1 MSAYCNNCGAA
12 AQGASF
18 CASCGSAI
26 GQSAPNAGFQ
36 AQGAAYPSAGNS
48 VSNGMWA
55 HLGGLLA
62 FFFGG
67 MVLGWVPPLII
78 RGSASAQNDR
88 YVYDQATEAL
98 NFQLQWLI
106 INAGLIVVSIITCGI
121 GSLLYIVSWALPIIF
136 GIMASV
142 ASSRG
147 ENYRYPMMFMRL
159 VK

>member
-1 MSAYCNNCGAA
+1 M
-12 AQGASF
+12 GASF

-26 GQSAPNAGFQ
+26 GQAAPNAGFQ
-36 AQGAAYPSAGNS
+36 NSYPAAGNS
-48 VSNGMWA
+48 ISAAMWA

-67 MVLGWVPPLII
+67 MLFGWVPPLII
-78 RGSASAQNDR
+78 RGGATTRGDR
-88 YVYDQATEAL
+88 YVYEQATEAL
-98 NFQLQWLI
+98 NFHLQWLI
-106 INAGLIVVSIITCGI
+106 INIALIIVTVITCGI
-121 GSLLYIVSWALPIIF
+121 GGILYLVSYVLPIIF

-147 ENYRYPMMFMRL
+147 ENYRYPMMFFRI

>member
-12 AQGASF
+12 AMGASF

-36 AQGAAYPSAGNS
+36 TSGPAAGNS
-48 VSNGMWA
+48 ISTAMWA

-67 MVLGWVPPLII
+67 MILGWVPPLII
-78 RGSASAQNDR
+78 RGGATARGDR
-88 YVYDQATEAL
+88 YVYEQATEAL
-98 NFQLQWLI
+98 NFHLQWLI
-106 INAGLIVVSIITCGI
+106 INAALIVVAVITCGI
-121 GSLLYIVSWALPIIF
+121 GSILYVVTYVLVIIF
-136 GIMASV
+136 GIMSSV
-142 ASSRG
+142 ATARG
-147 ENYRYPMMFMRL
+147 ESYRYPMMFFRL